1 MRLSDGRRTNTAACG
16 IQTKLPSERHFI
28 WPSYRLFFKE
38 WDPYDLD
45 EDEIKNRLLKV
56 LHKVDIDND
65 GQLSKNELVKHI
77 HKALYAMDE
86 EEAEDEFID
95 ADIDGDDRGIFS

>member
-1 MRLSDGRRTNTAACG
+1 M
-16 IQTKLPSERHFI
+16 
-28 WPSYRLFFKE
+28 
-38 WDPYDLD
+38 
-45 EDEIKNRLLKV
+45 KV

-77 HKALYAMDE
+77 HRALYAMDE

-95 ADIDGDDRGIFS
+95 ADIDGDDRGKFSEILRVLIGHQILNHRFMVPECFMKIIKFCGMSLSANFMA

>member
-1 MRLSDGRRTNTAACG
+1 M
-16 IQTKLPSERHFI
+16 
-28 WPSYRLFFKE
+28 
-38 WDPYDLD
+38 
-45 EDEIKNRLLKV
+45 LKV

-95 ADIDGDDRGIFS
+95 ADIDGDDRGTFSF

>member
-1 MRLSDGRRTNTAACG
+1 M
-16 IQTKLPSERHFI
+16 
-28 WPSYRLFFKE
+28 
-38 WDPYDLD
+38 
-45 EDEIKNRLLKV
+45 LKV

-95 ADIDGDDRGIFS
+95 ADIDGDDRGIFSFVIFKDLSDRQNGPAQKGDLFMKMIKFCGMNSLANFMV

>member
-1 MRLSDGRRTNTAACG
+1 MTTFYS
-16 IQTKLPSERHFI
+16 
-28 WPSYRLFFKE
+28 FFQE

-86 EEAEDEFID
+86 EEAEDGFID
-95 ADIDGDDRGIFS
+95 ADIDGDDRGTFSF

>member
-1 MRLSDGRRTNTAACG
+1 M
-16 IQTKLPSERHFI
+16 
-28 WPSYRLFFKE
+28 
-38 WDPYDLD
+38 
-45 EDEIKNRLLKV
+45 LKV

-95 ADIDGDDRGIFS
+95 ADIDGDDRGIFSFFDF

>member
-1 MRLSDGRRTNTAACG
+1 M
-16 IQTKLPSERHFI
+16 
-28 WPSYRLFFKE
+28 
-38 WDPYDLD
+38 
-45 EDEIKNRLLKV
+45 LKV

-77 HKALYAMDE
+77 HRALYAMDE

-95 ADIDGDDRGIFS
+95 ADIDGDDRGKFS

>member
-1 MRLSDGRRTNTAACG
+1 M
-16 IQTKLPSERHFI
+16 
-28 WPSYRLFFKE
+28 
-38 WDPYDLD
+38 
-45 EDEIKNRLLKV
+45 LKV

-95 ADIDGDDRGIFS
+95 ADIDGDDRGIFSFCIFKGSSDRQNGPAQKNEIYL

>member
-1 MRLSDGRRTNTAACG
+1 M
-16 IQTKLPSERHFI
+16 
-28 WPSYRLFFKE
+28 
-38 WDPYDLD
+38 
-45 EDEIKNRLLKV
+45 KV

-77 HKALYAMDE
+77 HRALYAMDE

-95 ADIDGDDRGIFS
+95 ADIDGDDRGKFSEILTLIRGFGTITERVFWKKDPNRSLVTSQLELRK

>member
-1 MRLSDGRRTNTAACG
+1 M
-16 IQTKLPSERHFI
+16 
-28 WPSYRLFFKE
+28 
-38 WDPYDLD
+38 
-45 EDEIKNRLLKV
+45 LKV

-95 ADIDGDDRGIFS
+95 ADIDGDDRGIFSFLIFKHPSDNRQNGPA

>member
-1 MRLSDGRRTNTAACG
+1 
-16 IQTKLPSERHFI
+16 
-28 WPSYRLFFKE
+28 
-38 WDPYDLD
+38 
-45 EDEIKNRLLKV
+45 LLKV

-65 GQLSKNELVKHI
+65 GKLSKNELVKHI

-95 ADIDGDDRGIFS
+95 ADIDGDDRGIFSFFIFKDPSDNRQNGPARKKEIYS